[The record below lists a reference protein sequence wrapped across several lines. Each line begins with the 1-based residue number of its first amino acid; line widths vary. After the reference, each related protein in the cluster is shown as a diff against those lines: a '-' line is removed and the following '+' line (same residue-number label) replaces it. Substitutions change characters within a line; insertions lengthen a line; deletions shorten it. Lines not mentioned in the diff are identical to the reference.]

1 MSCRVLKREME
12 YAMMDVFI
20 HKCQQRGILEIRGYY
35 YPTEKNGMVKSFYK
49 MMNFDLV
56 SEKEDETVWSYVVN
70 DSYKEKNKYIQVEE

>member
-1 MSCRVLKREME
+1 
-12 YAMMDVFI
+12 
-20 HKCQQRGILEIRGYY
+20 
-35 YPTEKNGMVKSFYK
+35 MVKSFYK